1 MSYITIQ
8 VFWDRFTTNEEATAF
23 LQYLRSDDFR
33 GVVPAG
39 LRWLSEITPDAD
51 LWEAP
56 QSGSRLCS
64 LEYVLLAKAFREAAE
79 RFSSLDL
86 EIRGEIDIGTEPFER
101 TASFRIL
108 IIGGNVF
115 ESHPESLTD

>member
-1 MSYITIQ
+1 MSCIIIQ
-8 VFWDRFTTNEEATAF
+8 VHWDRFTTKEEAVAF
-23 LQYLRSDDFR
+23 LQYLRSDAFR

-39 LRWLSEITPDAD
+39 LRWISEITPDAD

-56 QSGSRLCS
+56 QSGSKLCS
-64 LEYVLLAKAFREAAE
+64 LEYVLLAKACRDAAA
-79 RFSSLDL
+79 RFPSLDA
-86 EIRGEIDIGTEPFER
+86 EIRGEIDTGNEPFDR

-115 ESHPESLTD
+115 ESCTRDL